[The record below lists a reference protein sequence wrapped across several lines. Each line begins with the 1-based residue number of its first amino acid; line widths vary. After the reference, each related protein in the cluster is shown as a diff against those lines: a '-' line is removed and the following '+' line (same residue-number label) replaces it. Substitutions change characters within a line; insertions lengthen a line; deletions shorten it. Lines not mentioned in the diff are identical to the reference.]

1 MRCVLFLVAVG
12 FVLALGLAACGG
24 EGERAATPSAALP
37 GLLCSLSRD
46 EAGSGRIAFSPDGT
60 LLASKASDATVAV
73 WDVAGC
79 KVVQRLSGH
88 VDGQRGV
95 GFSPDGSE
103 LFSADDD
110 NAVTQ
115 WDIDTG
121 EMVRRVEGP
130 RVCTFGGV
138 ETVVL
143 SPAGSLFASGHY
155 CFGSEE
161 AFEEEMGAFSGAF
174 RWDSILT
181 LWDPLTGEVLDE
193 LQVGTRLSLGLISE
207 GAVAQSVDDLAFSSD
222 GSLLAMGAD
231 GGPYLWSFSTRE
243 LSSLDKGKSG
253 PGTAKSVAISDDGRL
268 VAAGDLS
275 GTVRVWETAT
285 AREIW
290 VLDGHEDD
298 VESLAFSP
306 DGSLLATGGID
317 DVLIV
322 WHAATGKLVRR
333 LEAHRSWSEGG
344 FFYGGVTDV
353 VFSPDGSILASSG
366 GDGVILL
373 WDTAQLTRLA
383 Q

>member
-1 MRCVLFLVAVG
+1 MRYVLSVMVAAIM
-12 FVLALGLAACGG
+12 LALGLGACGG
-24 EGERAATPSAALP
+24 GKEQVVTPSAALP

-79 KVVQRLSGH
+79 RVVQRLSG
-88 VDGQRGV
+88 DIEAQRGL
-95 GFSPDGSE
+95 GFNPDGSE

-155 CFGSEE
+155 CFGSRE
-161 AFEEEMGAFSGAF
+161 AFRGEMGVFSGAF
-174 RWDSILT
+174 RWDSILS
-181 LWDPLTGEVLDE
+181 LWDPLTGERRDDAL
-193 LQVGTRLSLGLISE
+193 VGTPLSIALLTGKTGDIM
-207 GAVAQSVDDLAFSSD
+207 QSVDDLAFASD
-222 GSLLAMGAD
+222 GSLLVIGAD
-231 GGPYLWSFSTRE
+231 GGPYVWRLSTGE
-243 LSSLDKGKSG
+243 VSSLAQETNDV
-253 PGTAKSVAISDDGRL
+253 ANCVAISSDGRL
-268 VAAGDLS
+268 AAAGDYS
-275 GTVRVWETAT
+275 GTIRLWEIAT
-285 AREIW
+285 GRQVG
-290 VLDGHEDD
+290 VLTGHEDS
-298 VESLAFSP
+298 VEALAFSP
-306 DGSLLATGGID
+306 DGTLLASGGMD
-317 DVLIV
+317 DMLIV
-322 WHAATGKLVRR
+322 WDVPNAKLQYRVK
-333 LEAHRSWSEGG
+333 AHRSWFGDDI
-344 FFYGGVTDV
+344 FYGGVSDV
-353 VFSPDGSILASSG
+353 AFSPDGSILASSG